1 MCDAEFEAVSGENRR
16 VSTLSTERPQPTD
29 WQLDIMAYQ
38 MFRHSM
44 SGYELDEGAV
54 LVAWAD
60 PGVSVFWRD
69 QAENAVTFLFDALD
83 TSQPIE

>member
-1 MCDAEFEAVSGENRR
+1 MFDAEFEAVSGENRR

-44 SGYELDEGAV
+44 SGYELD
-54 LVAWAD
+54 
-60 PGVSVFWRD
+60 
-69 QAENAVTFLFDALD
+69 
-83 TSQPIE
+83 